1 MLSKNPV
8 VSDQV
13 QGEDYDKEVL
23 RISIISELDAINLYE
38 QFSIQAMNPDLVK
51 IFQDIIK
58 EEKTHIGEFAAM
70 LQKLDGE
77 QEKELESGK
86 KEIEEILSGEEKEN
100 DE

>member
-1 MLSKNPV
+1 MLSKNPF

-23 RISIISELDAINLYE
+23 RVSIISELDAINLYE

-86 KEIEEILSGEEKEN
+86 KEIEEILSGKEKE
-100 DE
+100 DGQ